1 MNNDISFGIHVFC
14 EGKNLRSYEMLGLH
28 KTVKD
33 GKECMVMR
41 TWAPFARA
49 VSLVGEFSGW
59 KEYKYPLKRIDG
71 GIWEVYT
78 DEVFDEFTSYKL
90 LITGR
95 DGKKTYKADPYA
107 FHFETRPRSASRYY
121 DLKGFNWTD
130 EKYMKSRVKANPYE
144 KPMNI
149 YEVHLGSW
157 RRYKDKEYFN
167 YRKIADELVPYV
179 KEMGYTH
186 IELMPI
192 TEYPFEGSWGYQ
204 VTGYFAP
211 TSRFGEPKDYMYFV
225 NKCHEEGIGVIMV
238 WVPAHF
244 PKDEMGLRQF
254 DGGPLYEYPDPRKGE
269 HKEWGTLVFDY
280 GRPEVQS
287 FLISSANFWLKEY
300 HVDGLRVD
308 AVASM
313 LYLDYGRNNG
323 QWVTNS
329 YGGNEHLEAVSFIRN
344 LNEAVKM
351 DNPGAIMIA
360 EESTLWPKVS
370 GPVALGGLGF
380 NYKWNM
386 GWMNDM
392 FRFICMDPLFR
403 KDHHDK
409 MTYTFSY
416 AFTENFILPISH
428 DEVVYGKGS
437 LFNKMQGSES
447 ERYAALR
454 GFMSFM
460 MAFPGKKLTF
470 MGTEFAQH
478 NEWNYEKELEWEL
491 LQYADHRKCHNFFKA
506 INRFYKERKE
516 LFELDCSEEGF
527 KWISGGDYTQ
537 NVIAFRRLDKKGNE
551 LIVLVNFLPVSH
563 GDYKIGVPYKGVYEE
578 VFSSDSEEFG
588 GSGNLNGNS
597 IKSENYPMHGFGQ
610 SISLKLPANSAVFI
624 RCKRKNPTR
633 KNKK

>member
-1 MNNDISFGIHVFC
+1 MQNDISFGIHVFC
-14 EGKNLRSYEMLGLH
+14 EGKNRRAYEMLGLH

-59 KEYKYPLKRIDG
+59 KEDKYKMHRIDG

-78 DEVFDEFTSYKL
+78 DCVFDDFTSYKL
-90 LITGR
+90 LVTGR
-95 DGKKTYKADPYA
+95 DGKKTYKSDPYA
-107 FHFETRPRSASRYY
+107 FHFETRPKTASKYY
-121 DLKGFNWTD
+121 DIKGFDWTD
-130 EKYMKSRVKANPYE
+130 EKYLKDRKKSDHLN

-157 RRYKDKEYFN
+157 RRFGDKEYFN
-167 YRKIADELVPYV
+167 YRKIADELVPYA

-211 TSRFGEPKDYMYFV
+211 TSRYGEPKDFMYFV
-225 NKCHEEGIGVIMV
+225 NKCHEEGIGVIMD

-254 DGGPLYEYPDPRKGE
+254 DGGPLYEYPDSRKGE

-280 GRPEVQS
+280 GRPEVCS
-287 FLISSANFWLKEY
+287 FLISSANFWLREY
-300 HVDGLRVD
+300 HIDGLRVD

-313 LYLDYGRNNG
+313 LYLDYGRKNG
-323 QWVTNS
+323 EWVANR
-329 YGGNEHLEAVSFIRN
+329 YGGNEHLEAVNFLRD
-344 LNEAVKM
+344 LNEAVIE
-351 DNPGAIMIA
+351 DNPGVTMIA
-360 EESTLWPKVS
+360 EESTLWPMVS
-370 GPVALGGLGF
+370 RSPAVGGLGF

-392 FRFICMDPLFR
+392 VRFICMDPLFR

-437 LFNKMQGSES
+437 LFNKMQGTES

-454 GFMSFM
+454 GFMCFM
-460 MAFPGKKLTF
+460 MACPGKKLIF
-470 MGTEFAQH
+470 MGSEFGQH

-491 LQYADHRKCHNFFKA
+491 LQYDDHKKCHNFFKA
-506 INRFYKERKE
+506 INNFYLNRPE
-516 LFELDCSEEGF
+516 LWDSESTDACF
-527 KWISGGDYTQ
+527 KWISGEDYTQ
-537 NVIAFRRLDKKGNE
+537 NVIAFRRIDKKGNE
-551 LIVLVNFLPVSH
+551 IIALCNFLPISH
-563 GDYKIGVPYKGVYEE
+563 GDYRIGVPYKGVYEE
-578 VFSSDSEEFG
+578 IFTSDAVEFG
-588 GSGNLNGNS
+588 GKGQLNGDK
-597 IKSENYPMHGFGQ
+597 IKTLSEGMHGFEQ
-610 SISLKLPANSAVFI
+610 SISLKLPANSVIFL
-624 RCKRKNPTR
+624 RCKRKSPKR
-633 KNKK
+633 KTK

>member
-41 TWAPFARA
+41 TWAPFARS

-59 KEYKYPLKRIDG
+59 KENKYPLKRIDG

-78 DEVFDEFTSYKL
+78 DCVFEEFTNYKL

-95 DGKKTYKADPYA
+95 DGKKTFKADPYA
-107 FHFETRPRSASRYY
+107 FHFETRPNTSSRYY
-121 DLKGFNWTD
+121 DIKGFNWTD
-130 EKYMKSRVKANPYE
+130 AKYLKERTKGNHLN
-144 KPMNI
+144 KPMNV

-157 RRYKDKEYFN
+157 RRYEDNEYFD
-167 YRKIADELVPYV
+167 YKKYADEIVPYV
-179 KEMGYTH
+179 KDMGYTH
-186 IELMPI
+186 IELMPM

-211 TSRFGEPKDYMYFV
+211 TSRYGEPKDYMYFI
-225 NKCHEEGIGVIMV
+225 NKCHEYGIGVIMD

-244 PKDEMGLRQF
+244 PKDGMGLRQF
-254 DGGPLYEYPDPRKGE
+254 DGGPLYEYPDERKGE

-287 FLISSANFWLKEY
+287 FLISSANFWLREY
-300 HVDGLRVD
+300 HIDGLRVD

-323 QWVTNS
+323 NWVANS
-329 YGGNEHLEAVSFIRN
+329 YGGNEHLEAVSFLRN
-344 LNEAVKM
+344 LNEAVKKE
-351 DNPGAIMIA
+351 NPGALMIA
-360 EESTLWPKVS
+360 EESTLWPMVS
-370 GPVALGGLGF
+370 RPTSVGGLGF
-380 NYKWNM
+380 DYKWNM

-392 FRFICMDPLFR
+392 FRFIGMDPIFR

-416 AFTENFILPISH
+416 AFTENYVLPISH

-437 LFNKMQGSES
+437 LFNKMQGSER
-447 ERYAALR
+447 ERYDALR
-454 GFMSFM
+454 GFMGFM
-460 MAFPGKKLTF
+460 MASPGKKLTF

-491 LQYADHRKCHNFFKA
+491 LQYNEHKACHNYF
-506 INRFYKERKE
+506 KE
-516 LFELDCSEEGF
+516 LNKFYLKRPELWETEEGENCF

-537 NVIAFRRLDKKGNE
+537 NVIAFRRFDKKGNE
-551 LIVLVNFLPVSH
+551 IIALCNFLPLYH
-563 GDYKIGVPYKGVYEE
+563 EDYRIGVPYKGTYEE
-578 VFSSDSEEFG
+578 IFTSDSISFG
-588 GSGNLNGNS
+588 GSGISNGDK
-597 IKSENYPMHGFGQ
+597 IKTLKEGMHGFDQ
-610 SISLKLPANSAVFI
+610 SISLKLAPNSVIFL
-624 RCKRKNPTR
+624 RCKRKSP
-633 KNKK
+633 KKKL